1 MNEIPI
7 EYSQE
12 RALARLTH
20 VMRSKLDAE
29 VRALNLLRPVPLPV
43 VEVLPGAVWGLGT
56 QDDIAETMRV
66 FGLGLFIMP
75 DGAAELR
82 DPRTGSP
89 QVYGQLN
96 RSTWRVLCLFQR
108 VGAYQAQV
116 VAGQELRPSEMV
128 AHLAMLYKGA
138 MVLTLAKYAVDEDAI
153 HELKVLNSYADYTPN
168 ENAELV
174 GRATLTIE
182 ITQNVLLPQ
191 PQWGAV

>member
-7 EYSQE
+7 EHSQE
-12 RALARLTH
+12 RALARLVKVLRAKFDTE
-20 VMRSKLDAE
+20 AQ
-29 VRALNLLRPVPLPV
+29 ALNIGRTVPLPIV
-43 VEVLPGAVWGLGT
+43 GLPAGAVWGLGT
-56 QDDIAETMRV
+56 QDDIAETLRLHGIGV
-66 FGLGLFIMP
+66 FVMP

-82 DPRTGSP
+82 DPRTGST
-89 QVYGQLN
+89 QVYGRLD
-96 RSTWRVLCLFQR
+96 RSTWRVLCLFER

-116 VAGQELRPSEMV
+116 VSGQELRPSEMV
-128 AHLAMLYKGA
+128 AHLAMLYKA
-138 MVLTLAKYAVDEDAI
+138 ALVLTLAKYVVDSDAV